1 MMSTQQ
7 QQPLQGQW
15 VYSYNLSR
23 QVYIDEHGRILDP
36 AYTKIPL
43 AKPVETATIQPRP
56 TQNQTQHTAPAVP
69 KQQQPPVE
77 RVQRRQTQPQPVPQR
92 QRTVAAPSVA
102 SQPQSTAR
110 QPTNSRNSVPRRP
123 SQNRTTAPAAPVPAL
138 APKSESNGWVTMAKP
153 KNVHNPVFGHHA
165 TARRAP
171 VRNNTGNRNPS
182 ARGTRS
188 SSVSSSGSSVRSR
201 SNSTQRS
208 ASKAK
213 AFERYPSYYLK
224 RTAVVRSGP
233 SLNTR
238 VIANLEAGTE
248 ITTDEV
254 NVRTIYVNDN
264 LRKRI
269 KIFFEKTEKRDGR
282 EVVRSKYGWITVET
296 EQGKLYHRKH

>member
-7 QQPLQGQW
+7 PLKGQW
-15 VYSYNLSR
+15 VYSYNLSK

-36 AYTKIPL
+36 EYTKIPL

-56 TQNQTQHTAPAVP
+56 IQNQTQHAAPAVP

-92 QRTVAAPSVA
+92 QRTVAP
-102 SQPQSTAR
+102 QPQPTVR
-110 QPTNSRNSVPRRP
+110 QPTNSSNSVPRRP
-123 SQNRTTAPAAPVPAL
+123 NQNRTRAPAAAPAP
-138 APKSESNGWVTMAKP
+138 APARKSQSNGWVSIEKP
-153 KNVHNPVFGHHA
+153 KNTHNPVFGCSN

-171 VRNNTGNRNPS
+171 VRNNTGSRNTSVRRNRS
-182 ARGTRS
+182 T
-188 SSVSSSGSSVRSR
+188 SVSSSGSSVRSR
-201 SNSTQRS
+201 SNSSTKRS

-213 AFERYPSYYLK
+213 AFERYPSYFLK
-224 RTAVVRSGP
+224 RKAVVRSGP

-254 NVRTIYVNDN
+254 NVRTIFVKDN

-269 KIFFEKTEKRDGR
+269 KISFEKTETRDGK
-282 EVVRSKYGWITVET
+282 ETVRSKWGWITVET